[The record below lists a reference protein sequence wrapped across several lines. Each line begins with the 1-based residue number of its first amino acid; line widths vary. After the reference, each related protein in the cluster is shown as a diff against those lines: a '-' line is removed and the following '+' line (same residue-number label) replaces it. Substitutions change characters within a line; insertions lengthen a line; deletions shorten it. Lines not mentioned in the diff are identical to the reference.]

1 MSEERRLAD
10 LIIRHCAPT
19 LANLKTANLFGY
31 RYDTADS
38 LARALGGLAAELA
51 PRGIRFRVL
60 HDAGQRALIYVYR
73 ARRLAEDLSGTGT
86 AALLAA
92 CGYRCDG
99 CEAALDCLARR
110 IEADNGQ
117 FPHEIGLFLGYP
129 FGDVKGFIE
138 NKGRNCKCTGCWKVY
153 CDECEARRQFGRF
166 EKCRAIYCRLYRE
179 GRTLSRLTV
188 AA

>member
-1 MSEERRLAD
+1 MLEKYLVTQ
-10 LIIRHCAPT
+10 CAPT
-19 LANLKTANLFGY
+19 LANLKTASLFRCLCPG
-31 RYDTADS
+31 RGELDAW
-38 LARALGGLAAELA
+38 RQALGAKGIELT
-51 PRGIRFRVL
+51 VL
-60 HDAGQRALIYVYR
+60 FCDGTHALVYVYR
-73 ARRLAEDLSGTGT
+73 ARRLAEDLSGAEA
-86 AALLAA
+86 AALLAN